1 MRLGTYKGIHM
12 TRPNT
17 EVTKHEVLNVLK
29 KKQKEYAVATN
40 IDDRSAQEGDQGILD
55 FQGMYHG
62 QDIPHGNGSD
72 FALTIGAKA
81 FLPEFD
87 DALIGKN
94 IGDTFDINVTFPTDY
109 RISTM
114 QNRSVVFHTTLKKIR
129 LMDYQPIDDEFAK
142 DFSEYTTLNE
152 WENEIFSHL
161 QARRKTSVQEKLTRE
176 VMTKIIA
183 DSDIPIDD
191 DMKEE
196 IRETAGLEVGDTIF
210 FIADNEKNAALYAGQ
225 IRTALGE
232 RLDLIEKNSFKFC
245 YINDFPMYEYDKET
259 KKMEFTHNPF
269 SMPQGGLEAL
279 ETMDPEEILAYQYD
293 IVCNGVEL
301 SSGAVR
307 NHDMKIMVK
316 AFEIAG
322 YTEEDLKEKFGALYN
337 AFQFGAPPH
346 AGMAPG
352 VDRMIMLLRD
362 EENIREVIPFPMN
375 GNAQDLMCGAP
386 GEVTEQQLREVHI
399 KVRQ

>member
-40 IDDRSAQEGDQGILD
+40 IDDRSAQEGDQVILD

-87 DALIGKN
+87 DALIGK
-94 IGDTFDINVTFPTDY
+94 ISVITFDINVTFPTDY

-196 IRETAGLEVGDTIF
+196 ITQIYYDDFLDELEMNQIPL
-210 FIADNEKNAALYAGQ
+210 ELYCKRSGHTEDEIYA
-225 IRTALGE
+225 
-232 RLDLIEKNSFKFC
+232 
-245 YINDFPMYEYDKET
+245 DKE
-259 KKMEFTHNPF
+259 
-269 SMPQGGLEAL
+269 QEAIKTIQAQSVL
-279 ETMDPEEILAYQYD
+279 HAVAAAEKISITQEELAEELRAIAIEEDEDPEEF
-293 IVCNGVEL
+293 VETL
-301 SSGAVR
+301 
-307 NHDMKIMVK
+307 
-316 AFEIAG
+316 E
-322 YTEEDLKEKFGALYN
+322 EED
-337 AFQFGAPPH
+337 
-346 AGMAPG
+346 
-352 VDRMIMLLRD
+352 V
-362 EENIREVIPFPMN
+362 ENIADQLTMDKTMAFILDSVIY
-375 GNAQDLMCGAP
+375 D
-386 GEVTEQQLREVHI
+386 R
-399 KVRQ
+399 

>member
-1 MRLGTYKGIHM
+1 MRLGKYKGIHM

-40 IDDRSAQEGDQGILD
+40 IDDRSAQEGDQVILD

-176 VMTKIIA
+176 VMAKIIA

-196 IRETAGLEVGDTIF
+196 ITQIYYDDFLDELEMNQIPL
-210 FIADNEKNAALYAGQ
+210 ELYCKRSGHTEDEIYA
-225 IRTALGE
+225 
-232 RLDLIEKNSFKFC
+232 
-245 YINDFPMYEYDKET
+245 DKE
-259 KKMEFTHNPF
+259 
-269 SMPQGGLEAL
+269 QEAIKTIQAQSVL
-279 ETMDPEEILAYQYD
+279 HAVAAAEKISITQEELNTELQNIAQEEEEDPEEFMATL
-293 IVCNGVEL
+293 E
-301 SSGAVR
+301 
-307 NHDMKIMVK
+307 
-316 AFEIAG
+316 
-322 YTEEDLKEKFGALYN
+322 EEDVENMADQLTMDKTM
-337 AFQFGAPPH
+337 AFILDS
-346 AGMAPG
+346 
-352 VDRMIMLLRD
+352 VVWDD
-362 EENIREVIPFPMN
+362 
-375 GNAQDLMCGAP
+375 
-386 GEVTEQQLREVHI
+386 
-399 KVRQ
+399 

>member
-40 IDDRSAQEGDQGILD
+40 IDDRSAQEGDQVILD

-196 IRETAGLEVGDTIF
+196 ITQTYYDDFLDELEMNQIPL
-210 FIADNEKNAALYAGQ
+210 ELYCKRSGHTEDEIYA
-225 IRTALGE
+225 
-232 RLDLIEKNSFKFC
+232 
-245 YINDFPMYEYDKET
+245 DKE
-259 KKMEFTHNPF
+259 
-269 SMPQGGLEAL
+269 QEAIKTIQAQSVL
-279 ETMDPEEILAYQYD
+279 HAVAAAEKISITQEELAEELRAIAIEEDEDPEEF
-293 IVCNGVEL
+293 VETL
-301 SSGAVR
+301 
-307 NHDMKIMVK
+307 
-316 AFEIAG
+316 E
-322 YTEEDLKEKFGALYN
+322 EED
-337 AFQFGAPPH
+337 
-346 AGMAPG
+346 
-352 VDRMIMLLRD
+352 V
-362 EENIREVIPFPMN
+362 ENIADQLTMDKTMAFILDSVIY
-375 GNAQDLMCGAP
+375 D
-386 GEVTEQQLREVHI
+386 R
-399 KVRQ
+399 

>member
-40 IDDRSAQEGDQGILD
+40 IDDRSAQEGDQVILD

-161 QARRKTSVQEKLTRE
+161 QARRKTSIQEKLTRE
-176 VMTKIIA
+176 VMAKIIA

-196 IRETAGLEVGDTIF
+196 ITQIYYDDFLDELEMNQIPL
-210 FIADNEKNAALYAGQ
+210 ELYCKRSGHTEDEIYA
-225 IRTALGE
+225 
-232 RLDLIEKNSFKFC
+232 
-245 YINDFPMYEYDKET
+245 DKE
-259 KKMEFTHNPF
+259 
-269 SMPQGGLEAL
+269 QEAIKTIQAQSVL
-279 ETMDPEEILAYQYD
+279 HAVAAAEKISITPEELAEELRAIAIEEDEDPEEF
-293 IVCNGVEL
+293 VETL
-301 SSGAVR
+301 
-307 NHDMKIMVK
+307 
-316 AFEIAG
+316 E
-322 YTEEDLKEKFGALYN
+322 EED
-337 AFQFGAPPH
+337 
-346 AGMAPG
+346 
-352 VDRMIMLLRD
+352 V
-362 EENIREVIPFPMN
+362 ENIADQLTMDKTMAFILDSVIY
-375 GNAQDLMCGAP
+375 D
-386 GEVTEQQLREVHI
+386 
-399 KVRQ
+399 K

>member
-40 IDDRSAQEGDQGILD
+40 IDDRSAQEGDQVILD

-196 IRETAGLEVGDTIF
+196 ITQIYYDDFLDELEMNQIPL
-210 FIADNEKNAALYAGQ
+210 ELYCKRSGHTEDEIYA
-225 IRTALGE
+225 
-232 RLDLIEKNSFKFC
+232 
-245 YINDFPMYEYDKET
+245 DKE
-259 KKMEFTHNPF
+259 
-269 SMPQGGLEAL
+269 QEAIKTIQAQSVL
-279 ETMDPEEILAYQYD
+279 HAVAAAEKISITQEELNTELKNIAQEEEEDPEEFMATL
-293 IVCNGVEL
+293 E
-301 SSGAVR
+301 
-307 NHDMKIMVK
+307 
-316 AFEIAG
+316 
-322 YTEEDLKEKFGALYN
+322 EED
-337 AFQFGAPPH
+337 
-346 AGMAPG
+346 
-352 VDRMIMLLRD
+352 V
-362 EENIREVIPFPMN
+362 ENI
-375 GNAQDLMCGAP
+375 AD
-386 GEVTEQQLREVHI
+386 QLTMDKTMAFIFDSV
-399 KVRQ
+399 VWDD

>member
-40 IDDRSAQEGDQGILD
+40 IDDRSAQEGDQVILD

-176 VMTKIIA
+176 VMAKIIA

-196 IRETAGLEVGDTIF
+196 ITQIYYDDFLDELEMNQIPL
-210 FIADNEKNAALYAGQ
+210 ELYCKRSGHTEDEIYA
-225 IRTALGE
+225 
-232 RLDLIEKNSFKFC
+232 
-245 YINDFPMYEYDKET
+245 DKE
-259 KKMEFTHNPF
+259 
-269 SMPQGGLEAL
+269 QEAIKTIQAQSVL
-279 ETMDPEEILAYQYD
+279 HAIAAAEKISITQEELNTELKNIAQEEEEDPEEFMATL
-293 IVCNGVEL
+293 E
-301 SSGAVR
+301 
-307 NHDMKIMVK
+307 
-316 AFEIAG
+316 
-322 YTEEDLKEKFGALYN
+322 EED
-337 AFQFGAPPH
+337 
-346 AGMAPG
+346 
-352 VDRMIMLLRD
+352 V
-362 EENIREVIPFPMN
+362 ENI
-375 GNAQDLMCGAP
+375 AD
-386 GEVTEQQLREVHI
+386 QLTMDKTMAFILDSV
-399 KVRQ
+399 VWDD

>member
-40 IDDRSAQEGDQGILD
+40 IDDRSAQEGDQVILD

-109 RISTM
+109 RISAI

-176 VMTKIIA
+176 VMAKIIA

-196 IRETAGLEVGDTIF
+196 ITQIYYDDFLDELEMNQIPL
-210 FIADNEKNAALYAGQ
+210 ELYCKRSGHTEDEIYA
-225 IRTALGE
+225 
-232 RLDLIEKNSFKFC
+232 
-245 YINDFPMYEYDKET
+245 DKE
-259 KKMEFTHNPF
+259 
-269 SMPQGGLEAL
+269 QEAIEAIQAQSVL
-279 ETMDPEEILAYQYD
+279 HAVAAAEKISITQEELNTELQNIAQEEEEDPEEFL
-293 IVCNGVEL
+293 ETL
-301 SSGAVR
+301 
-307 NHDMKIMVK
+307 
-316 AFEIAG
+316 E
-322 YTEEDLKEKFGALYN
+322 EED
-337 AFQFGAPPH
+337 
-346 AGMAPG
+346 
-352 VDRMIMLLRD
+352 V
-362 EENIREVIPFPMN
+362 ENIADQLTMDKTMAFILDSVIF
-375 GNAQDLMCGAP
+375 D
-386 GEVTEQQLREVHI
+386 
-399 KVRQ
+399 K

>member
-40 IDDRSAQEGDQGILD
+40 IDDRSAQEGDQVILD

-176 VMTKIIA
+176 VMAKIIA

-196 IRETAGLEVGDTIF
+196 ITQIYYDDFLDELEMNQIPL
-210 FIADNEKNAALYAGQ
+210 ELYCKRSGHTEDEIYA
-225 IRTALGE
+225 
-232 RLDLIEKNSFKFC
+232 
-245 YINDFPMYEYDKET
+245 DKE
-259 KKMEFTHNPF
+259 
-269 SMPQGGLEAL
+269 QEAIKTIQAQSVL
-279 ETMDPEEILAYQYD
+279 HAVAAAEKISITPEELAEELRAIAIEEDEDPEEF
-293 IVCNGVEL
+293 VETL
-301 SSGAVR
+301 
-307 NHDMKIMVK
+307 
-316 AFEIAG
+316 E
-322 YTEEDLKEKFGALYN
+322 EED
-337 AFQFGAPPH
+337 
-346 AGMAPG
+346 
-352 VDRMIMLLRD
+352 V
-362 EENIREVIPFPMN
+362 ENI
-375 GNAQDLMCGAP
+375 AD
-386 GEVTEQQLREVHI
+386 QLTMDKTMAFILDSV
-399 KVRQ
+399 VYDN

>member
-29 KKQKEYAVATN
+29 KKQKECAVATN
-40 IDDRSAQEGDQGILD
+40 IDDRSAQEGDQVILD

-176 VMTKIIA
+176 VMAKIIA

-196 IRETAGLEVGDTIF
+196 ITQIYYDDFLDELEMNQIPL
-210 FIADNEKNAALYAGQ
+210 ELYCKRSGHTEDEIYA
-225 IRTALGE
+225 
-232 RLDLIEKNSFKFC
+232 
-245 YINDFPMYEYDKET
+245 DKE
-259 KKMEFTHNPF
+259 
-269 SMPQGGLEAL
+269 QEAIKTIQAQSVL
-279 ETMDPEEILAYQYD
+279 HAVAAAEKISITQEELNTELQNIAQEEEEDPEEFMATL
-293 IVCNGVEL
+293 E
-301 SSGAVR
+301 
-307 NHDMKIMVK
+307 
-316 AFEIAG
+316 
-322 YTEEDLKEKFGALYN
+322 EED
-337 AFQFGAPPH
+337 
-346 AGMAPG
+346 
-352 VDRMIMLLRD
+352 V
-362 EENIREVIPFPMN
+362 ENI
-375 GNAQDLMCGAP
+375 AD
-386 GEVTEQQLREVHI
+386 QLTMDKTMAFILDSV
-399 KVRQ
+399 VWDD

>member
-1 MRLGTYKGIHM
+1 MRLGKYKGIHM

-40 IDDRSAQEGDQGILD
+40 IDDRSAQEGDQVILD

-191 DMKEE
+191 DRKEE
-196 IRETAGLEVGDTIF
+196 ITQIYYDDFLDELEMNQIPL
-210 FIADNEKNAALYAGQ
+210 ELYCKRSGHTEDEIYA
-225 IRTALGE
+225 
-232 RLDLIEKNSFKFC
+232 
-245 YINDFPMYEYDKET
+245 DKE
-259 KKMEFTHNPF
+259 
-269 SMPQGGLEAL
+269 QEAIKTIQAQSVL
-279 ETMDPEEILAYQYD
+279 HAVAAAEKISITPEELAEELRAIAIEEDEDPEEF
-293 IVCNGVEL
+293 VETL
-301 SSGAVR
+301 
-307 NHDMKIMVK
+307 
-316 AFEIAG
+316 E
-322 YTEEDLKEKFGALYN
+322 EED
-337 AFQFGAPPH
+337 
-346 AGMAPG
+346 
-352 VDRMIMLLRD
+352 V
-362 EENIREVIPFPMN
+362 ENIADQLTMDKTMAFILDSVIY
-375 GNAQDLMCGAP
+375 D
-386 GEVTEQQLREVHI
+386 R
-399 KVRQ
+399 

>member
-40 IDDRSAQEGDQGILD
+40 IDDRSAQEGDQVILD

-176 VMTKIIA
+176 VMAKIIA

-196 IRETAGLEVGDTIF
+196 ITQIYYDDFLDELEMNQIPL
-210 FIADNEKNAALYAGQ
+210 ELYCKRSGHTEDEIYA
-225 IRTALGE
+225 
-232 RLDLIEKNSFKFC
+232 
-245 YINDFPMYEYDKET
+245 DKE
-259 KKMEFTHNPF
+259 
-269 SMPQGGLEAL
+269 QEAIKTIQAQSVL
-279 ETMDPEEILAYQYD
+279 HAVAAAEKISITPEELAEELRAIAIEEDEDPEEF
-293 IVCNGVEL
+293 VETL
-301 SSGAVR
+301 
-307 NHDMKIMVK
+307 
-316 AFEIAG
+316 E
-322 YTEEDLKEKFGALYN
+322 EED
-337 AFQFGAPPH
+337 
-346 AGMAPG
+346 
-352 VDRMIMLLRD
+352 V
-362 EENIREVIPFPMN
+362 ENIANQLTMDKTMAFILDSVIY
-375 GNAQDLMCGAP
+375 D
-386 GEVTEQQLREVHI
+386 R
-399 KVRQ
+399 

>member
-1 MRLGTYKGIHM
+1 MRLGKYKGIHM

-40 IDDRSAQEGDQGILD
+40 IDDRSAQEGDQVILD

-129 LMDYQPIDDEFAK
+129 QMDYQPIDDEFAK

-196 IRETAGLEVGDTIF
+196 ITQIYYDDFLDELEMNQIPL
-210 FIADNEKNAALYAGQ
+210 ELYCKRSGHTEDEIYA
-225 IRTALGE
+225 
-232 RLDLIEKNSFKFC
+232 
-245 YINDFPMYEYDKET
+245 DKE
-259 KKMEFTHNPF
+259 
-269 SMPQGGLEAL
+269 QEAIKTIQAQSVL
-279 ETMDPEEILAYQYD
+279 HAVAAAEKISITQEELAEELRAIAIEEDEDPEEF
-293 IVCNGVEL
+293 VETL
-301 SSGAVR
+301 
-307 NHDMKIMVK
+307 
-316 AFEIAG
+316 E
-322 YTEEDLKEKFGALYN
+322 EED
-337 AFQFGAPPH
+337 
-346 AGMAPG
+346 
-352 VDRMIMLLRD
+352 V
-362 EENIREVIPFPMN
+362 ENIADQLTMDKTMAFILDSVIY
-375 GNAQDLMCGAP
+375 D
-386 GEVTEQQLREVHI
+386 R
-399 KVRQ
+399 

>member
-40 IDDRSAQEGDQGILD
+40 IDDRSAQEGDQVILD

-176 VMTKIIA
+176 VMAKIIA

-191 DMKEE
+191 DIKEE
-196 IRETAGLEVGDTIF
+196 ITQIYYDDFLDELEMNQIPLELYCKRSGHTEDEIYADKEQEAIKTIQAQSVLHAVAAAEKISITQEELNTELQNIAQEEEEEPEEF
-210 FIADNEKNAALYAGQ
+210 MATLEEEDVENIADQL
-225 IRTALGE
+225 
-232 RLDLIEKNSFKFC
+232 
-245 YINDFPMYEYDKET
+245 
-259 KKMEFTHNPF
+259 
-269 SMPQGGLEAL
+269 
-279 ETMDPEEILAYQYD
+279 TMDKTMAFILD
-293 IVCNGVEL
+293 
-301 SSGAVR
+301 S
-307 NHDMKIMVK
+307 
-316 AFEIAG
+316 
-322 YTEEDLKEKFGALYN
+322 
-337 AFQFGAPPH
+337 
-346 AGMAPG
+346 
-352 VDRMIMLLRD
+352 
-362 EENIREVIPFPMN
+362 VIF
-375 GNAQDLMCGAP
+375 D
-386 GEVTEQQLREVHI
+386 
-399 KVRQ
+399 K

>member
-40 IDDRSAQEGDQGILD
+40 IDDRSAQEGDQVILD

-161 QARRKTSVQEKLTRE
+161 QARRKTSVQEKLTRD
-176 VMTKIIA
+176 VMAKIIA

-196 IRETAGLEVGDTIF
+196 ITQIYYDDFLDELEMNQIPL
-210 FIADNEKNAALYAGQ
+210 ELYCKRSGHTEDEIYA
-225 IRTALGE
+225 
-232 RLDLIEKNSFKFC
+232 
-245 YINDFPMYEYDKET
+245 DKE
-259 KKMEFTHNPF
+259 
-269 SMPQGGLEAL
+269 QEAIKTIQAQSVL
-279 ETMDPEEILAYQYD
+279 HAVAAAEKISITQEELAEELRAIAIEEDEDPEEF
-293 IVCNGVEL
+293 VETL
-301 SSGAVR
+301 
-307 NHDMKIMVK
+307 
-316 AFEIAG
+316 E
-322 YTEEDLKEKFGALYN
+322 EED
-337 AFQFGAPPH
+337 
-346 AGMAPG
+346 
-352 VDRMIMLLRD
+352 V
-362 EENIREVIPFPMN
+362 ENIADQLTMDKTMAFILDSVIY
-375 GNAQDLMCGAP
+375 D
-386 GEVTEQQLREVHI
+386 R
-399 KVRQ
+399 

>member
-17 EVTKHEVLNVLK
+17 EVTKHKVLNVLK

-40 IDDRSAQEGDQGILD
+40 IDDRSAQEGDQVILD

-196 IRETAGLEVGDTIF
+196 ITQIYYDDFLDELEMNQIPL
-210 FIADNEKNAALYAGQ
+210 ELYCKRSGHTEDEIYA
-225 IRTALGE
+225 
-232 RLDLIEKNSFKFC
+232 
-245 YINDFPMYEYDKET
+245 DKE
-259 KKMEFTHNPF
+259 
-269 SMPQGGLEAL
+269 QEAIKTIQAQSVL
-279 ETMDPEEILAYQYD
+279 HAVAAAEKISITQEELNTELQNIAQEEEEDPEEFMATL
-293 IVCNGVEL
+293 E
-301 SSGAVR
+301 
-307 NHDMKIMVK
+307 
-316 AFEIAG
+316 
-322 YTEEDLKEKFGALYN
+322 EED
-337 AFQFGAPPH
+337 
-346 AGMAPG
+346 
-352 VDRMIMLLRD
+352 V
-362 EENIREVIPFPMN
+362 ENI
-375 GNAQDLMCGAP
+375 AD
-386 GEVTEQQLREVHI
+386 QLTMDKTMAFILDSV
-399 KVRQ
+399 VWDD

>member
-40 IDDRSAQEGDQGILD
+40 IDDRSAQEGDQVILD

-142 DFSEYTTLNE
+142 DFSEYPTLNE

-176 VMTKIIA
+176 VMAKIIA

-196 IRETAGLEVGDTIF
+196 ITQIYYDDFLDELEMNQIPL
-210 FIADNEKNAALYAGQ
+210 ELYCKRSGHTEDEIYA
-225 IRTALGE
+225 
-232 RLDLIEKNSFKFC
+232 
-245 YINDFPMYEYDKET
+245 DKE
-259 KKMEFTHNPF
+259 
-269 SMPQGGLEAL
+269 QEAIKTIQAQSVL
-279 ETMDPEEILAYQYD
+279 HAVAAAEKISITQEELAEELRAIAIEEDEDPEEF
-293 IVCNGVEL
+293 VETL
-301 SSGAVR
+301 
-307 NHDMKIMVK
+307 
-316 AFEIAG
+316 E
-322 YTEEDLKEKFGALYN
+322 EED
-337 AFQFGAPPH
+337 
-346 AGMAPG
+346 
-352 VDRMIMLLRD
+352 V
-362 EENIREVIPFPMN
+362 ENI
-375 GNAQDLMCGAP
+375 AD
-386 GEVTEQQLREVHI
+386 QLTMDKTMAFILDSV
-399 KVRQ
+399 VYDN

>member
-40 IDDRSAQEGDQGILD
+40 IDDRSAQEGDQVILD

-94 IGDTFDINVTFPTDY
+94 IGDSFDINVTFPTDY

-176 VMTKIIA
+176 VMAKIIA

-196 IRETAGLEVGDTIF
+196 ITQIYYDDFLDELEMNQIPL
-210 FIADNEKNAALYAGQ
+210 ELYCKRSGHTEDEIYA
-225 IRTALGE
+225 
-232 RLDLIEKNSFKFC
+232 
-245 YINDFPMYEYDKET
+245 DKE
-259 KKMEFTHNPF
+259 
-269 SMPQGGLEAL
+269 QEAIKTIQAQSVL
-279 ETMDPEEILAYQYD
+279 HAVAAAEKISITPEELAEELRAIAIEEDEDPEEF
-293 IVCNGVEL
+293 VETL
-301 SSGAVR
+301 
-307 NHDMKIMVK
+307 
-316 AFEIAG
+316 E
-322 YTEEDLKEKFGALYN
+322 EED
-337 AFQFGAPPH
+337 
-346 AGMAPG
+346 
-352 VDRMIMLLRD
+352 V
-362 EENIREVIPFPMN
+362 ENIADQLTMDKTMAFILDSVIY
-375 GNAQDLMCGAP
+375 D
-386 GEVTEQQLREVHI
+386 R
-399 KVRQ
+399 

>member
-40 IDDRSAQEGDQGILD
+40 IDDRSAQEGDQVILD

-196 IRETAGLEVGDTIF
+196 MTQIYYDDFLDELEMNQIPL
-210 FIADNEKNAALYAGQ
+210 ELYCKRSGHSEDEIYA
-225 IRTALGE
+225 
-232 RLDLIEKNSFKFC
+232 
-245 YINDFPMYEYDKET
+245 DKE
-259 KKMEFTHNPF
+259 
-269 SMPQGGLEAL
+269 QEAVEAIQAQSVL
-279 ETMDPEEILAYQYD
+279 HAVAAAEKISITPEELAEELRAIAIEEDEDPEEF
-293 IVCNGVEL
+293 VETL
-301 SSGAVR
+301 
-307 NHDMKIMVK
+307 
-316 AFEIAG
+316 E
-322 YTEEDLKEKFGALYN
+322 EED
-337 AFQFGAPPH
+337 
-346 AGMAPG
+346 
-352 VDRMIMLLRD
+352 V
-362 EENIREVIPFPMN
+362 ENIADQLTMDKTMAFILDSVIY
-375 GNAQDLMCGAP
+375 D
-386 GEVTEQQLREVHI
+386 R
-399 KVRQ
+399 

>member
-12 TRPNT
+12 TRPNA

-40 IDDRSAQEGDQGILD
+40 IDDRSAQEGDQVILD

-109 RISTM
+109 RINTM

-176 VMTKIIA
+176 VMAKIIA

-196 IRETAGLEVGDTIF
+196 ITQIYYDDFLDELEMNQIPL
-210 FIADNEKNAALYAGQ
+210 ELYCKRSGHTEDEIYA
-225 IRTALGE
+225 
-232 RLDLIEKNSFKFC
+232 
-245 YINDFPMYEYDKET
+245 DKE
-259 KKMEFTHNPF
+259 
-269 SMPQGGLEAL
+269 QEAIKTIQAQSVL
-279 ETMDPEEILAYQYD
+279 HAVAAAEKISITQEELNTELKNIAQEEEEDPEEFMATL
-293 IVCNGVEL
+293 E
-301 SSGAVR
+301 
-307 NHDMKIMVK
+307 
-316 AFEIAG
+316 
-322 YTEEDLKEKFGALYN
+322 EED
-337 AFQFGAPPH
+337 
-346 AGMAPG
+346 
-352 VDRMIMLLRD
+352 V
-362 EENIREVIPFPMN
+362 ENI
-375 GNAQDLMCGAP
+375 AD
-386 GEVTEQQLREVHI
+386 QLTMDKTMAFILDSV
-399 KVRQ
+399 VWDD

>member
-1 MRLGTYKGIHM
+1 MRLGKYKGIHM

-29 KKQKEYAVATN
+29 KKQKEYAGATN
-40 IDDRSAQEGDQGILD
+40 MDDRSAQEGDQVILD

-196 IRETAGLEVGDTIF
+196 ITQIYYDDFLDELEMNQIPL
-210 FIADNEKNAALYAGQ
+210 ELYCKRSGHTEDEIYA
-225 IRTALGE
+225 
-232 RLDLIEKNSFKFC
+232 
-245 YINDFPMYEYDKET
+245 DKE
-259 KKMEFTHNPF
+259 
-269 SMPQGGLEAL
+269 QEAIKTIQAQSVL
-279 ETMDPEEILAYQYD
+279 HAVAAAEKISITQEELAEELRAIAIEEDEDPEEF
-293 IVCNGVEL
+293 VETL
-301 SSGAVR
+301 
-307 NHDMKIMVK
+307 
-316 AFEIAG
+316 E
-322 YTEEDLKEKFGALYN
+322 EED
-337 AFQFGAPPH
+337 
-346 AGMAPG
+346 
-352 VDRMIMLLRD
+352 V
-362 EENIREVIPFPMN
+362 ENIADQLTMDKTMAFILDSVIY
-375 GNAQDLMCGAP
+375 D
-386 GEVTEQQLREVHI
+386 R
-399 KVRQ
+399 

>member
-40 IDDRSAQEGDQGILD
+40 IDDRSAQEGDQVILD

-196 IRETAGLEVGDTIF
+196 ITQIYYDDFLDELEMNQIPL
-210 FIADNEKNAALYAGQ
+210 ELYCKRSGHTEDEIYA
-225 IRTALGE
+225 
-232 RLDLIEKNSFKFC
+232 
-245 YINDFPMYEYDKET
+245 DKE
-259 KKMEFTHNPF
+259 
-269 SMPQGGLEAL
+269 QEAIKTIQAQSVL
-279 ETMDPEEILAYQYD
+279 HAVAAAEKISITQEELAEELRAIAIEEDEDPEEF
-293 IVCNGVEL
+293 VETL
-301 SSGAVR
+301 
-307 NHDMKIMVK
+307 
-316 AFEIAG
+316 E
-322 YTEEDLKEKFGALYN
+322 EED
-337 AFQFGAPPH
+337 
-346 AGMAPG
+346 
-352 VDRMIMLLRD
+352 V
-362 EENIREVIPFPMN
+362 ENIADQLTMDKTMAFILDSVIY
-375 GNAQDLMCGAP
+375 
-386 GEVTEQQLREVHI
+386 
-399 KVRQ
+399 VR

>member
-40 IDDRSAQEGDQGILD
+40 IDDRSAQEGDQVILD

-152 WENEIFSHL
+152 GENEIFSHL

-176 VMTKIIA
+176 VMAKIIA

-196 IRETAGLEVGDTIF
+196 ITQIYYDDFLDELEMNQIPL
-210 FIADNEKNAALYAGQ
+210 ELYCKRSGHTEDEIYA
-225 IRTALGE
+225 
-232 RLDLIEKNSFKFC
+232 
-245 YINDFPMYEYDKET
+245 DKE
-259 KKMEFTHNPF
+259 
-269 SMPQGGLEAL
+269 QEAIKTIQAQSVL
-279 ETMDPEEILAYQYD
+279 HAVAAAEKISITQEELAEELRAIAIEEDEDPEEF
-293 IVCNGVEL
+293 VETL
-301 SSGAVR
+301 
-307 NHDMKIMVK
+307 
-316 AFEIAG
+316 E
-322 YTEEDLKEKFGALYN
+322 EED
-337 AFQFGAPPH
+337 
-346 AGMAPG
+346 
-352 VDRMIMLLRD
+352 V
-362 EENIREVIPFPMN
+362 ENIADQLTMDKTMAFILDSVIY
-375 GNAQDLMCGAP
+375 D
-386 GEVTEQQLREVHI
+386 R
-399 KVRQ
+399 

>member
-40 IDDRSAQEGDQGILD
+40 IDDRSAQEGDQVILD

-109 RISTM
+109 RISAM

-142 DFSEYTTLNE
+142 DFSEYTTLDE
-152 WENEIFSHL
+152 WENEIFSRL

-176 VMTKIIA
+176 VIAKIIA

-191 DMKEE
+191 DLKEE
-196 IRETAGLEVGDTIF
+196 MTQIYYDDFLDELEMNQIPL
-210 FIADNEKNAALYAGQ
+210 ELYCKRSGHSEDEIYA
-225 IRTALGE
+225 
-232 RLDLIEKNSFKFC
+232 
-245 YINDFPMYEYDKET
+245 DKE
-259 KKMEFTHNPF
+259 
-269 SMPQGGLEAL
+269 QEAIEAIQAQSVL
-279 ETMDPEEILAYQYD
+279 HAVAAAEKICITPEELAEELRTIAIEEEEDPEEF
-293 IVCNGVEL
+293 VETL
-301 SSGAVR
+301 EAE
-307 NHDMKIMVK
+307 DM
-316 AFEIAG
+316 
-322 YTEEDLKEKFGALYN
+322 
-337 AFQFGAPPH
+337 
-346 AGMAPG
+346 
-352 VDRMIMLLRD
+352 
-362 EENIREVIPFPMN
+362 ENI
-375 GNAQDLMCGAP
+375 AD
-386 GEVTEQQLREVHI
+386 QLTMDKTMAFILDSVVFD
-399 KVRQ
+399 K

>member
-40 IDDRSAQEGDQGILD
+40 IDDRSAQEGDQVILD

-62 QDIPHGNGSD
+62 QDIPHGHGSD

-176 VMTKIIA
+176 VMAKIIA

-196 IRETAGLEVGDTIF
+196 ITQIYYDDFLDELEMNQIPL
-210 FIADNEKNAALYAGQ
+210 ELYCKRSGHTEDEIYA
-225 IRTALGE
+225 
-232 RLDLIEKNSFKFC
+232 
-245 YINDFPMYEYDKET
+245 DKE
-259 KKMEFTHNPF
+259 
-269 SMPQGGLEAL
+269 QEAIKTIQAQSVL
-279 ETMDPEEILAYQYD
+279 HAVAAAEKISITQEELAEELRAIAIEEDEDPEEF
-293 IVCNGVEL
+293 VETL
-301 SSGAVR
+301 
-307 NHDMKIMVK
+307 
-316 AFEIAG
+316 E
-322 YTEEDLKEKFGALYN
+322 EED
-337 AFQFGAPPH
+337 
-346 AGMAPG
+346 
-352 VDRMIMLLRD
+352 V
-362 EENIREVIPFPMN
+362 ENIADQLTMDKTMAFILDSVIY
-375 GNAQDLMCGAP
+375 D
-386 GEVTEQQLREVHI
+386 R
-399 KVRQ
+399 

>member
-40 IDDRSAQEGDQGILD
+40 IDDRSAQEGDQVILD

-161 QARRKTSVQEKLTRE
+161 QARRKTSVQEKLTWE
-176 VMTKIIA
+176 VMAKIIA

-196 IRETAGLEVGDTIF
+196 ITQIYYDDFLDELEMNQIPL
-210 FIADNEKNAALYAGQ
+210 ELYCKRSGHTEDEIYA
-225 IRTALGE
+225 
-232 RLDLIEKNSFKFC
+232 
-245 YINDFPMYEYDKET
+245 DKE
-259 KKMEFTHNPF
+259 
-269 SMPQGGLEAL
+269 QEAIKTIQAQSVL
-279 ETMDPEEILAYQYD
+279 HAVAAAEKISITQEELNTELQNIAQEEEEDPEEFMATL
-293 IVCNGVEL
+293 E
-301 SSGAVR
+301 
-307 NHDMKIMVK
+307 
-316 AFEIAG
+316 
-322 YTEEDLKEKFGALYN
+322 EED
-337 AFQFGAPPH
+337 
-346 AGMAPG
+346 
-352 VDRMIMLLRD
+352 V
-362 EENIREVIPFPMN
+362 ENI
-375 GNAQDLMCGAP
+375 AD
-386 GEVTEQQLREVHI
+386 QLTMDKTMAFILDSV
-399 KVRQ
+399 VWDD

>member
-40 IDDRSAQEGDQGILD
+40 IDDRSAQEGDQVILD

-161 QARRKTSVQEKLTRE
+161 QARRKTSVQEKMTRE
-176 VMTKIIA
+176 VMAKIIA

-191 DMKEE
+191 DIKEE
-196 IRETAGLEVGDTIF
+196 ITQIYYDDFLDELEMNQIPLELYCKRSGHTEDEIYADKEQEAIKTIQAQSVLHAVAAAEKISITQEELNTELQNIAQEEEEEPEEF
-210 FIADNEKNAALYAGQ
+210 MATLEEEDVESIADQL
-225 IRTALGE
+225 
-232 RLDLIEKNSFKFC
+232 
-245 YINDFPMYEYDKET
+245 
-259 KKMEFTHNPF
+259 
-269 SMPQGGLEAL
+269 
-279 ETMDPEEILAYQYD
+279 TMDKTMAFILD
-293 IVCNGVEL
+293 
-301 SSGAVR
+301 S
-307 NHDMKIMVK
+307 
-316 AFEIAG
+316 
-322 YTEEDLKEKFGALYN
+322 
-337 AFQFGAPPH
+337 
-346 AGMAPG
+346 
-352 VDRMIMLLRD
+352 
-362 EENIREVIPFPMN
+362 VIF
-375 GNAQDLMCGAP
+375 D
-386 GEVTEQQLREVHI
+386 
-399 KVRQ
+399 K

>member
-29 KKQKEYAVATN
+29 KKQKAYAVATN
-40 IDDRSAQEGDQGILD
+40 IDDRSAQEGDQVILD

-176 VMTKIIA
+176 VMAKIIA

-191 DMKEE
+191 DIKEE
-196 IRETAGLEVGDTIF
+196 ITQIYYDDFLDELEMNQIPL
-210 FIADNEKNAALYAGQ
+210 ELYCKRSGHTEDEIYA
-225 IRTALGE
+225 
-232 RLDLIEKNSFKFC
+232 
-245 YINDFPMYEYDKET
+245 DKE
-259 KKMEFTHNPF
+259 
-269 SMPQGGLEAL
+269 QEAIKTIQAQSVL
-279 ETMDPEEILAYQYD
+279 HAVAAAEKISITQEELNTELKNIAQEEEEDPEEFMATL
-293 IVCNGVEL
+293 E
-301 SSGAVR
+301 
-307 NHDMKIMVK
+307 
-316 AFEIAG
+316 
-322 YTEEDLKEKFGALYN
+322 EED
-337 AFQFGAPPH
+337 
-346 AGMAPG
+346 
-352 VDRMIMLLRD
+352 V
-362 EENIREVIPFPMN
+362 ENI
-375 GNAQDLMCGAP
+375 AD
-386 GEVTEQQLREVHI
+386 QLTMDKTMAFILDSV
-399 KVRQ
+399 VWDD

>member
-40 IDDRSAQEGDQGILD
+40 IDDRSAQEGDQVILD

-176 VMTKIIA
+176 VMAKIIA

-191 DMKEE
+191 DIKEE
-196 IRETAGLEVGDTIF
+196 ITQIYYDDFLDELEMNQIPL
-210 FIADNEKNAALYAGQ
+210 ELYCKRSGHTEDEIYA
-225 IRTALGE
+225 
-232 RLDLIEKNSFKFC
+232 
-245 YINDFPMYEYDKET
+245 DKE
-259 KKMEFTHNPF
+259 
-269 SMPQGGLEAL
+269 QEAIKTIQAQSVL
-279 ETMDPEEILAYQYD
+279 HAVAAAEKISITQEELNTELQNIAQEEEEDPEEFMATL
-293 IVCNGVEL
+293 E
-301 SSGAVR
+301 
-307 NHDMKIMVK
+307 
-316 AFEIAG
+316 
-322 YTEEDLKEKFGALYN
+322 EED
-337 AFQFGAPPH
+337 
-346 AGMAPG
+346 
-352 VDRMIMLLRD
+352 V
-362 EENIREVIPFPMN
+362 ENI
-375 GNAQDLMCGAP
+375 AD
-386 GEVTEQQLREVHI
+386 QLTMDKTMAFIFDSV
-399 KVRQ
+399 VWDD

>member
-40 IDDRSAQEGDQGILD
+40 IDDRSAQEGDQVILD

-109 RISTM
+109 RISAM

-176 VMTKIIA
+176 VMAKIIA

-196 IRETAGLEVGDTIF
+196 ITQIYYDDFLDELEMNQIPL
-210 FIADNEKNAALYAGQ
+210 ELYCKRSGHTEDEIYA
-225 IRTALGE
+225 
-232 RLDLIEKNSFKFC
+232 
-245 YINDFPMYEYDKET
+245 DKEQEAIEAIQAQSVLHAVAAAEKISIT
-259 KKMEFTHNPF
+259 KEELNTELQNIA
-269 SMPQGGLEAL
+269 QE
-279 ETMDPEEILAYQYD
+279 EEEDPEEFL
-293 IVCNGVEL
+293 ETL
-301 SSGAVR
+301 
-307 NHDMKIMVK
+307 
-316 AFEIAG
+316 E
-322 YTEEDLKEKFGALYN
+322 EED
-337 AFQFGAPPH
+337 
-346 AGMAPG
+346 
-352 VDRMIMLLRD
+352 V
-362 EENIREVIPFPMN
+362 ENI
-375 GNAQDLMCGAP
+375 AD
-386 GEVTEQQLREVHI
+386 QLTMDKTMAFILDSV
-399 KVRQ
+399 VWDD

>member
-40 IDDRSAQEGDQGILD
+40 IDDRSAQEGDQVILD

-196 IRETAGLEVGDTIF
+196 ITQIYYDDFLDELEMNQIPL
-210 FIADNEKNAALYAGQ
+210 ELYCKRSGHTEDEIYA
-225 IRTALGE
+225 
-232 RLDLIEKNSFKFC
+232 
-245 YINDFPMYEYDKET
+245 DKE
-259 KKMEFTHNPF
+259 
-269 SMPQGGLEAL
+269 QEAIKTIQAQSVL
-279 ETMDPEEILAYQYD
+279 HAVAAAEKISITQEELAEELRAIAIEEEEDPEEF
-293 IVCNGVEL
+293 VETL
-301 SSGAVR
+301 
-307 NHDMKIMVK
+307 
-316 AFEIAG
+316 E
-322 YTEEDLKEKFGALYN
+322 EED
-337 AFQFGAPPH
+337 
-346 AGMAPG
+346 
-352 VDRMIMLLRD
+352 V
-362 EENIREVIPFPMN
+362 ENIADQLTMDKTMAFILDSVIY
-375 GNAQDLMCGAP
+375 D
-386 GEVTEQQLREVHI
+386 R
-399 KVRQ
+399 

>member
-40 IDDRSAQEGDQGILD
+40 IDDRSAQEGDQVILD

-191 DMKEE
+191 VMKEITQIYYDDFLDELEMNQIPLELYCKRSGHTEDE
-196 IRETAGLEVGDTIF
+196 I
-210 FIADNEKNAALYAGQ
+210 YA
-225 IRTALGE
+225 
-232 RLDLIEKNSFKFC
+232 
-245 YINDFPMYEYDKET
+245 DKE
-259 KKMEFTHNPF
+259 
-269 SMPQGGLEAL
+269 QEAIKTIQAQSVL
-279 ETMDPEEILAYQYD
+279 HAVAAAEKISITQEELNTELQNIAQEEEEDPEEFMATL
-293 IVCNGVEL
+293 E
-301 SSGAVR
+301 
-307 NHDMKIMVK
+307 
-316 AFEIAG
+316 
-322 YTEEDLKEKFGALYN
+322 EED
-337 AFQFGAPPH
+337 
-346 AGMAPG
+346 
-352 VDRMIMLLRD
+352 V
-362 EENIREVIPFPMN
+362 ENI
-375 GNAQDLMCGAP
+375 AD
-386 GEVTEQQLREVHI
+386 QLTMDKTMAFILDSV
-399 KVRQ
+399 VWDD

>member
-40 IDDRSAQEGDQGILD
+40 IDDRSAQEGDQVILD

-62 QDIPHGNGSD
+62 QDIPHGNGSY

-196 IRETAGLEVGDTIF
+196 ITQIYYDDFLDELEMNQIPLELYCKRSGHTEDEIYADKEQEAIKTIQAQSVLHAVAAAEKISITQEELAEELRAIAIEEDEEPEEFVETLEEEDVEN
-210 FIADNEKNAALYAGQ
+210 IADQL
-225 IRTALGE
+225 
-232 RLDLIEKNSFKFC
+232 
-245 YINDFPMYEYDKET
+245 
-259 KKMEFTHNPF
+259 
-269 SMPQGGLEAL
+269 
-279 ETMDPEEILAYQYD
+279 TMDKTMAFILDSVIYD
-293 IVCNGVEL
+293 
-301 SSGAVR
+301 R
-307 NHDMKIMVK
+307 
-316 AFEIAG
+316 
-322 YTEEDLKEKFGALYN
+322 
-337 AFQFGAPPH
+337 
-346 AGMAPG
+346 
-352 VDRMIMLLRD
+352 
-362 EENIREVIPFPMN
+362 
-375 GNAQDLMCGAP
+375 
-386 GEVTEQQLREVHI
+386 
-399 KVRQ
+399 

>member
-40 IDDRSAQEGDQGILD
+40 IDDRSAQEGDQVILD

-161 QARRKTSVQEKLTRE
+161 QARRKTSIQEKLTRE
-176 VMTKIIA
+176 VMAKIIA

-196 IRETAGLEVGDTIF
+196 ITQIYYDDFLDELEMNQIPL
-210 FIADNEKNAALYAGQ
+210 ELYCKRSGHTEDEIYA
-225 IRTALGE
+225 
-232 RLDLIEKNSFKFC
+232 
-245 YINDFPMYEYDKET
+245 DKE
-259 KKMEFTHNPF
+259 
-269 SMPQGGLEAL
+269 QEAIKTIQAQSVL
-279 ETMDPEEILAYQYD
+279 HAVAAAEKISITQEELNTELQNIAQEEEEDPEEFMATL
-293 IVCNGVEL
+293 E
-301 SSGAVR
+301 
-307 NHDMKIMVK
+307 
-316 AFEIAG
+316 
-322 YTEEDLKEKFGALYN
+322 EED
-337 AFQFGAPPH
+337 
-346 AGMAPG
+346 
-352 VDRMIMLLRD
+352 V
-362 EENIREVIPFPMN
+362 ENIADQLTMDKTMAFILDSVIY
-375 GNAQDLMCGAP
+375 D
-386 GEVTEQQLREVHI
+386 R
-399 KVRQ
+399 

>member
-1 MRLGTYKGIHM
+1 MRLGKYKGIHM

-40 IDDRSAQEGDQGILD
+40 IDDRSAQEGDQVILD

-196 IRETAGLEVGDTIF
+196 ITQIYYDDFLNELEMNQIPL
-210 FIADNEKNAALYAGQ
+210 ELYCKRSGHTEDEIYA
-225 IRTALGE
+225 
-232 RLDLIEKNSFKFC
+232 
-245 YINDFPMYEYDKET
+245 DKE
-259 KKMEFTHNPF
+259 
-269 SMPQGGLEAL
+269 QEAIKTIQAQSVL
-279 ETMDPEEILAYQYD
+279 HAVAAAEKISITQEELAEELRAIAIEEDEDPEEF
-293 IVCNGVEL
+293 VETL
-301 SSGAVR
+301 
-307 NHDMKIMVK
+307 
-316 AFEIAG
+316 E
-322 YTEEDLKEKFGALYN
+322 EED
-337 AFQFGAPPH
+337 
-346 AGMAPG
+346 
-352 VDRMIMLLRD
+352 V
-362 EENIREVIPFPMN
+362 ENIADQLTMDKTMAFILDSVIY
-375 GNAQDLMCGAP
+375 D
-386 GEVTEQQLREVHI
+386 R
-399 KVRQ
+399 